1 MDRESVPYF
10 LFQTAVL
17 LEAGNVTWKSIQND
31 LQFGDFKIF
40 DIRVVFYLNS
50 ASFQQYEGQI
60 VLNHEVQYILKICL
74 TVWFLKIPVWYLNLF
89 MSK

>member
-1 MDRESVPYF
+1 MVNNNKGFCLKFTRIL
-10 LFQTAVL
+10 LFEDLLLPVL
-17 LEAGNVTWKSIQND
+17 SSYRWPSGSLRHLKKSLQND
-31 LQFGDFKIF
+31 LQFGDLKIF

-74 TVWFLKIPVWYLNLF
+74 TV
-89 MSK
+89 